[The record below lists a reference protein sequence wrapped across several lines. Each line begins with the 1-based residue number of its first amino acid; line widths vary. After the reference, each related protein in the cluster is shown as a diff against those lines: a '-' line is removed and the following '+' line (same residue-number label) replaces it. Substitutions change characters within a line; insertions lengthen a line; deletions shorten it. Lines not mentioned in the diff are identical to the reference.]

1 MQSEKISISLPS
13 SLLQFIENYKLA
25 KGCKSRS
32 EVIQLAIE
40 LLRYQELER
49 AYQEAATE
57 INSEWDVTVG
67 DGLSDETWCN
77 IFI

>member
-13 SLLQFIENYKLA
+13 PLLQFIENYKLT

-32 EVIQLAIE
+32 EVIELAIE

-67 DGLSDETWCN
+67 DGLSDETW
-77 IFI
+77 

>member
-13 SLLQFIENYKLA
+13 SLLQFIENYKLN

-32 EVIQLAIE
+32 AVIELAIE

-49 AYQEAATE
+49 AYREAAQE
-57 INSEWDVTVG
+57 IDPQWDLTVG
-67 DGLSDETWCN
+67 DGLSDETW
-77 IFI
+77 

>member
-1 MQSEKISISLPS
+1 MQSEKISISVPS

-32 EVIQLAIE
+32 EVIEIAIE

-67 DGLSDETWCN
+67 DGLSDETW
-77 IFI
+77 

>member
-1 MQSEKISISLPS
+1 
-13 SLLQFIENYKLA
+13 LQFIENYKLT

-32 EVIQLAIE
+32 EVIELAIE

-67 DGLSDETWCN
+67 DGLSDETW
-77 IFI
+77 

>member
-13 SLLQFIENYKLA
+13 SLLQFIENYKLT

-32 EVIQLAIE
+32 EVIELAIE

-49 AYQEAATE
+49 AYQEAAME

-67 DGLSDETWCN
+67 DGLSDETW
-77 IFI
+77 

>member
-13 SLLQFIENYKLA
+13 SLLQFIENYKLT

-32 EVIQLAIE
+32 EVIELAIE

-67 DGLSDETWCN
+67 DGLSDETW
-77 IFI
+77 